1 MPRWPRVI
9 ASFLLRVLGLQL
21 AGTGARCIAGP
32 GGAEVAQA
40 AAHEHSADCPDP
52 NAPDSEQSP
61 PAHHGDCAML
71 AHCAAL
77 TLIPTAMAVAPS
89 GVATAL
95 PLPTGDWFVAAVT
108 TQPAPPPP
116 RA

>member
-9 ASFLLRVLGLQL
+9 ASFLLLVLGLQL

-40 AAHEHSADCPDP
+40 TAHEHSAECPDP
-52 NAPDSEQSP
+52 NAPDSGQP
-61 PAHHGDCAML
+61 QPAHHGDCAML

-77 TLIPTAMAVAPS
+77 SVLPAAMTVAPS
-89 GVATAL
+89 GVITAL
-95 PLPTGDWFVAAVT
+95 PFPTGDRFVATVT